1 MGNDHKELGFRTNC
15 SGTGTLPRYPTGIP
29 PHLPRDLQLKVP
41 ANNFNSLDMIG
52 LTELRPNKVV
62 ATVQN
67 SRLDMTA
74 DFLIPFI
81 TVGLAE
87 LGDKTQLS
95 ILLISSRTKKHL
107 QLLLGA
113 LIAFLI
119 VDGFAVL
126 IGSWVTGIIPLGLL
140 KASSA
145 IVFIAFGL
153 LKLRDDKKESKN
165 RFYSGSPFLSGFV
178 LIALTEWGDK
188 TQIVSGLLAAKY
200 SAIMVLAGT
209 MMALTLLS
217 VLAIW
222 LGKYVSSKIDKK
234 TISRIAGT
242 VFILIGISFLL
253 F

>member
-1 MGNDHKELGFRTNC
+1 M
-15 SGTGTLPRYPTGIP
+15 
-29 PHLPRDLQLKVP
+29 
-41 ANNFNSLDMIG
+41 G

-67 SRLDMTA
+67 SRLDMPA

-107 QLLLGA
+107 QLLLGV
-113 LIAFLI
+113 LVAFLI

-140 KASSA
+140 KVSSA
-145 IVFIAFGL
+145 VVFIVFGV
-153 LKLRDDKKESKN
+153 LKLRDDGKESRN

-188 TQIVSGLLAAKY
+188 TQIASGLLATKY
-200 SAIMVLAGT
+200 SALMVLIG
-209 MMALTLLS
+209 MMTALALLS
-217 VLAIW
+217 IMAIW
-222 LGKYVSSKIDKK
+222 LGRFISSKIDKR
-234 TISRIAGT
+234 IMARIAGV

-253 F
+253 S